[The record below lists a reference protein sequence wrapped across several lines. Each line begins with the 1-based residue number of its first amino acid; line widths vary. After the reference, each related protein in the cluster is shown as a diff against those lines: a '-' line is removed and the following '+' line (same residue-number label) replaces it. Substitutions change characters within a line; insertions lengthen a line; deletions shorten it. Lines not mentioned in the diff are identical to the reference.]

1 MSVGFTQTETDTATA
16 IVDGVTQIL
25 MISSLGPG
33 NTAFAQ
39 GADLK
44 KTIQMKSFAQ
54 GMTKIVVSTANKN
67 HALLGEHTITPS
79 MLR

>member
-25 MISSLGPG
+25 MISLGPG

>member
-25 MISSLGPG
+25 MISLGPG

-79 MLR
+79 ILR

>member
-25 MISSLGPG
+25 MISLGPG

-54 GMTKIVVSTANKN
+54 GMTKTVVSTANKN

>member
-1 MSVGFTQTETDTATA
+1 MSVGFTQTESDTATA

-25 MISSLGPG
+25 MISLGPG

-67 HALLGEHTITPS
+67 HALLGEHTITTS